1 MPGFCAIAILAFS
14 LILLQ
19 ASFAGDVGVRSR
31 ESFNASW
38 RFARF
43 GPLAG
48 RSTRPEPGAERWS
61 IVASASS
68 EEASKGNVAENA
80 FDGDQAT
87 RWCASSGSTDEW
99 LVLDLGRDRQIGRI
113 VVDWEFPDLTYG
125 SAIEVSPDGKV
136 WTPFAPGAA
145 RLVRIRATKLPDAKW
160 ASIREV
166 KLFDPD
172 GQAIGNERVAGSR
185 SPSAVEF
192 DDSAWRTLDIPHD
205 WGIEGPFRDDLPG
218 DTGKLPWKGIGWYR
232 KHFTVPA
239 GDQGKRIFIDFD
251 GAMANAKVWLNG
263 QYVGTWPYGYQA
275 FRLELTP
282 HVNFGS
288 ENVLAVRLDTARLGL
303 AVVSRRGALSQRVAR
318 EDSAGACGAL
328 GCLRDHAVDYRRE
341 RHRPDCRGGRQPKQ
355 GERERLGPDGNPR
368 ARAGWIGRCASR
380 HHSPPRSRCRGRGLR
395 RGRFDCGRCES
406 KAMGPCHA
414 KPLSRTN
421 HHPARRADR
430 R

>member
-14 LILLQ
+14 LILTQ

-87 RWCASSGSTDEW
+87 RWRASSGSTDEW

-145 RLVRIRATKLPDAKW
+145 RSRADPGHK
-160 ASIREV
+160 ASRRQMGEH
-166 KLFDPD
+166 PG
-172 GQAIGNERVAGSR
+172 GQALRSR
-185 SPSAVEF
+185 
-192 DDSAWRTLDIPHD
+192 R
-205 WGIEGPFRDDLPG
+205 
-218 DTGKLPWKGIGWYR
+218 
-232 KHFTVPA
+232 A
-239 GDQGKRIFIDFD
+239 GD
-251 GAMANAKVWLNG
+251 
-263 QYVGTWPYGYQA
+263 
-275 FRLELTP
+275 
-282 HVNFGS
+282 
-288 ENVLAVRLDTARLGL
+288 
-303 AVVSRRGALSQRVAR
+303 
-318 EDSAGACGAL
+318 
-328 GCLRDHAVDYRRE
+328 RE
-341 RHRPDCRGGRQPKQ
+341 RTRGWRQ
-355 GERERLGPDGNPR
+355 
-368 ARAGWIGRCASR
+368 IT
-380 HHSPPRSRCRGRGLR
+380 LR
-395 RGRFDCGRCES
+395 RRVR
-406 KAMGPCHA
+406 
-414 KPLSRTN
+414 
-421 HHPARRADR
+421 
-430 R
+430 